1 MQTESLPFIEC
12 RGSAREMGQQY
23 GEQASADILNNV
35 EAFRIGSED
44 NDVAEFTDRTRAVL
58 KRFVPDILDELIGL
72 AEGSGA
78 PLSALL
84 RLNQVNTFS
93 GPAPS
98 PGCTSMALSDSPDGP
113 ILGKNND
120 GVSDDRRFIVRRTV
134 PDAGNSLIQVTY
146 TGWLS
151 GLDGMNSAGLVNG
164 HNSVGSRFDKTGERL
179 DIRLWVYHLMRSCGT
194 VGEFLSSVDGVPL
207 TGKGFNIV
215 VNDTAG
221 DACVLE
227 AAVPLVS
234 SRGRGEPFVY
244 ATNHYASDSLK
255 DADMRAPGQKPI
267 SVYRHGYLRWV
278 DEMTPPR
285 TLGDIEG
292 ILCSHEPWAPCRHGG
307 AHEST
312 TLWSMI
318 GIPAQR
324 RLRVASGTPC
334 TCEYADYE
342 V

>member
-1 MQTESLPFIEC
+1 MQTDALPYIEC
-12 RGSAREMGQQY
+12 HGTPREMGRQY
-23 GEQASADILNNV
+23 GEHAKADILNNL
-35 EAFRIGSED
+35 EAFRIGEETEKVTEF
-44 NDVAEFTDRTRAVL
+44 VARAQGAL
-58 KRFVPDILDELIGL
+58 RRFAPDILDELIGL

-78 PLSALL
+78 SLSALL
-84 RLNQVNTFS
+84 RLNQVNTFTMS
-93 GPAPS
+93 RPS

-120 GVSDDRRFIVRRTV
+120 GTPDDRRFIVRKTV
-134 PDAGNSLIQVTY
+134 PDSGHSMIQVTY

-151 GLDGMNSAGLVNG
+151 GLDATNSAGLVNG
-164 HNSVGSRFDKTGERL
+164 HNSVGSKFDKAGERL
-179 DIRLWVYHLMRSCGT
+179 DIRLWVYHLMRICGT

-221 DACVLE
+221 DTCVLE

-234 SRGRGEPFVY
+234 HRDRGEPFVY

-285 TLGDIEG
+285 TLGDIQG

-312 TLWSMI
+312 TLWSMV
-318 GIPAQR
+318 GIPAQH

-334 TCEYADYE
+334 TCAYAEYE